1 MAVVVAGLVAV
12 YPPSDENEVQN
23 MSEALQDAITVTVAR
38 STATDA
44 RLALAREIA
53 GDGVVG
59 RVCSRVG
66 HFLAEVFVSPPGT
79 LDPFD
84 PLLGASLE
92 LAIGSPN
99 PANPRLVFHL
109 PPSLGQI
116 TQKSGTKL

>member
-59 RVCSRVG
+59 RIGGGVLDV
-66 HFLAEVFVSPPGT
+66 LTEVFVPSPGT

-99 PANPRLVFHL
+99 PANPRSVFHL